1 MTRAFLLFAA
11 VLGSLV
17 AASARADADSVGTLQ
32 VNGTLHVKFDH
43 DNCPAGSPVTTSCYR
58 SVSVGPE
65 FVAGL
70 GEVTTAYT
78 LAQDGFGS
86 ACGLVHAAI
95 PVVVAG
101 KGEIDL
107 VMKSVGCITPDDP
120 ARFPR
125 IEVTVSGGSG
135 SYAGASG
142 GGVFDYKNVED
153 GTAIGSGHS
162 NIAWTGTLNV
172 AGLAFDATPPQIV
185 GAKSKVV
192 KTRAAAGTNV
202 RYSVTALDATD
213 GPLTAA
219 CLPKSGSV
227 FAVGRTY
234 VNCSAVDNS
243 GNTATAR
250 FVIAVKRVQR

>member
-17 AASARADADSVGTLQ
+17 AASARAGADSVGTLQ
-32 VNGTLHVKFDH
+32 LNGTLHVKFDH

-86 ACGLVHAAI
+86 ACGVVHAAI
-95 PVVVAG
+95 PIVVAG

-125 IEVTVSGGSG
+125 IEVTVSGGTG
-135 SYAGASG
+135 SYVGASG
-142 GGVFDYKNVED
+142 SGVLDYKNVED
-153 GTAIGSGHS
+153 GNAIGSGHS

-172 AGLAFDATPPQIV
+172 AGLAFDMTPPQIA

-192 KTRAAAGTNV
+192 KTRAAAGTRV
-202 RYSVTALDATD
+202 RYSVSATDATD
-213 GPLTAA
+213 GPLAAA
-219 CLPKSGSV
+219 CFPKSGSV
-227 FAVGRTY
+227 FAIGRTY
-234 VNCSAVDNS
+234 VNCNAIDKS

-250 FVIAVKRVQR
+250 FVIAVKRVRR